1 MLLETHARLLLVV
14 HALLGGT
21 LVALTTH
28 HLVWI
33 LRSRAARREGEPRF
47 AFLSSLFF
55 CLAFALGSLLYPTYR
70 VRVRA
75 ELLDAPAAVAREV
88 GARTTRTPSPSLSPA
103 RVGRLFDVKEH
114 LVALGLLASL
124 ALFWLSRRTSPTD
137 PDARFLYV
145 ALGSFCCATT
155 WCGVVIGLYTASIRA
170 VGGFG

>member
-1 MLLETHARLLLVV
+1 VLLETHARLLLVV

-33 LRSRAARREGEPRF
+33 IRSRGTRRTGEPRF
-47 AFLSSLFF
+47 AFLASLFF
-55 CLAFALGSLLYPTYR
+55 CLAFALGSLVYPTYR

-75 ELLDAPAAVAREV
+75 ELLDAPAAIAREV
-88 GARTTRTPSPSLSPA
+88 GARATRTPSLSPP
-103 RVGRLFDVKEH
+103 RVARLFDVKEH
-114 LVALGLLASL
+114 LVALGLFASL

-137 PDARFLYV
+137 PDARLLYV
-145 ALGSFCCATT
+145 ALGTFCCATT

>member
-1 MLLETHARLLLVV
+1 MLFEGHARLLLVV

-33 LRSRAARREGEPRF
+33 IRSRRVRRSGEPRF
-47 AFLSSLFF
+47 ALLASVFF
-55 CLAFALGSLLYPTYR
+55 CLTFLLGSVVYPTYR

-75 ELLDAPAAVAREV
+75 ELLDSPAAVSREI
-88 GARTTRTPSPSLSPA
+88 GARTAPSPSFAAP
-103 RVGRLFDVKEH
+103 RVARLFDVKEH
-114 LVALGLLASL
+114 LVALGLFASL
-124 ALFWLSRRTSPTD
+124 ALYGLSRRASPAD
-137 PDARFLYV
+137 PEARILYV
-145 ALGSFCCATT
+145 GLASFCCATT

>member
-1 MLLETHARLLLVV
+1 MLETHARLLLVV

-33 LRSRAARREGEPRF
+33 IRSREARRPGEPRF
-47 AFLSSLFF
+47 ALLASLFF
-55 CLAFALGSLLYPTYR
+55 VLTFLLGSLLYPTYR

-75 ELLDAPAAVAREV
+75 ELLDAPAAIAREV
-88 GARTTRTPSPSLSPA
+88 AARTDSAPSLSPPRIA
-103 RVGRLFDVKEH
+103 RLFDVKEH

-124 ALFWLSRRTSPTD
+124 ALYWLSRRTSPTD
-137 PDARFLYV
+137 PASRFLYV
-145 ALGSFCCATT
+145 GLAIFCCATT

>member
-1 MLLETHARLLLVV
+1 MLLEGHARLLLVV

-33 LRSRAARREGEPRF
+33 IRSRRVRRSGEPRF
-47 AFLSSLFF
+47 ALLASVFF
-55 CLAFALGSLLYPTYR
+55 VLTFSFGSLLYPTYR

-75 ELLDAPAAVAREV
+75 ELLDSAAAVSREIA
-88 GARTTRTPSPSLSPA
+88 ARTSPSPSFAAP
-103 RVGRLFDVKEH
+103 RVARLFDVKEH
-114 LVALGLLASL
+114 LVALGMFASL
-124 ALFWLSRRTSPTD
+124 GLYGLSRRTSPTD
-137 PDARFLYV
+137 PATRLLYLSL
-145 ALGSFCCATT
+145 ACFCCATT